1 MSALGQM
8 RTFALHQSMS
18 ALPLIATAKATFH
31 ERSCLLYPQK
41 QTCAVQLGMSALG
54 QKRTHALQQ
63 SMLGLGQAL
72 TLAEKLRNVII
83 AARWP

>member
-1 MSALGQM
+1 MVLAQTRFLEGVGRVRRPCPLWVKS
-8 RTFALHQSMS
+8 RHFATQSPC
-18 ALPLIATAKATFH
+18 PLTP
-31 ERSCLLYPQK
+31 RK
-41 QTCAVQLGMSALG
+41 QTLVECAGMSALC
-54 QKRTHALQQ
+54 QKQTHALQQ